1 MPKTPPIHLSP
12 KAQQQLLHFPRKLV
26 ESLPYWI
33 AAALV
38 ALVSALY
45 MKAFSWAEEWSLEHV
60 TSYWIFIF
68 PVIAV
73 VGSMSMGF
81 FFSKESLGTG
91 IPQVIAATELA
102 PTANNYMDKLLGL
115 KVLIV
120 KPIASTF
127 CILFGGVTGR
137 EGPTLHISASVFYL
151 VKKYWPKQLT
161 PPSLS
166 SMVVAGGAAGLAA
179 AFNTPLGGIAFA
191 IEELSKAHL
200 SQMRTN
206 IFQAV
211 IIAGIF
217 SQILLGNYL
226 YFGTIPVNVESHSAV
241 WQSILLAVLIGGA
254 AGLFSRTILTVTKW
268 NSNKQYLHRFI
279 FAVICGMLL
288 SAVIY
293 FCGPNTMGAGKSV
306 IVQIVNGE
314 IAPSFTLVFGRIFG
328 NIFTFCGG
336 VVGGVFAPSLASGAS
351 LAHWLTDVFSF
362 SSPHLMIMVGMV
374 AFLTGVTRA
383 PFTSFILVMEMSNSH
398 DSIMYL
404 ILSSLIANSI
414 SKLILNT
421 SFYEQ
426 IAHVYVE
433 RAKA

>member
-1 MPKTPPIHLSP
+1 MSHPESFKV
-12 KAQQQLLHFPRKLV
+12 QQHLLHYPRKLV
-26 ESLPYWI
+26 DSLPYWI

-38 ALVSALY
+38 ALISALY
-45 MKAFSWAEEWSLEHV
+45 MKMFSFAEEWSLEHV
-60 TSYWIFIF
+60 TSYWIFIL
-68 PVIAV
+68 PTIGI
-73 VGSMSMGF
+73 VGSMTMGF

-102 PTANNYMDKLLGL
+102 PTNNKYLDKLLGL
-115 KVLIV
+115 RVLIV

-137 EGPTLHISASVFYL
+137 EGPTLHISGSVFYL
-151 VKKYWPKQLT
+151 VTKYWPKKLT

-200 SQMRTN
+200 SQMRTT

-226 YFGTIPVNVESHSAV
+226 YFGTIQGSVETSSAL
-241 WQSILLAVLIGGA
+241 WQSVFLAVIIGAA
-254 AGLFSRTILTVTKW
+254 AGLFSRCILTVTKW
-268 NSNKQYLHRFI
+268 NGNKKYIHRLG
-279 FAVICGMLL
+279 FAVLCGILL

-293 FCGPNTMGAGKSV
+293 FSGPNTMGAGKSV

-314 IAPSFTLVFGRIFG
+314 VAPSLTLVIGRIFG

-336 VVGGVFAPSLASGAS
+336 VVGGVFAPSLASGA
-351 LAHWLTDVFSF
+351 AMAQWLTESFSF

-383 PFTSFILVMEMSNSH
+383 PLTSFILVMEMSNSH

-404 ILSSLIANSI
+404 ILSSLVANSV
-414 SKLILNT
+414 SKLVLNNP
-421 SFYEQ
+421 FYEQ
-426 IAHVYVE
+426 MSHVYVE
-433 RAKA
+433 KAKAEPA

>member
-1 MPKTPPIHLSP
+1 MSKSESLKVPPH
-12 KAQQQLLHFPRKLV
+12 LLHFPRKLV

-45 MKAFSWAEEWSLEHV
+45 MKMFTLAEEWSLEHV
-60 TSYWIFIF
+60 TSYWIFIL
-68 PVIAV
+68 PVIGI
-73 VGSMSMGF
+73 VGSMTMGF
-81 FFSKESLGTG
+81 FFSRESLGTG
-91 IPQVIAATELA
+91 IPQVIAATDLA
-102 PTANNYMDKLLGL
+102 PTKNKYMDKLLGL
-115 KVLIV
+115 RVLIV

-151 VKKYWPKQLT
+151 VTKYWPKKLT

-191 IEELSKAHL
+191 VEELSKAHL
-200 SQMRTN
+200 SQMRTT

-211 IIAGIF
+211 IIAGIL

-226 YFGTIPVNVESHSAV
+226 YFGTIQGSVETQSAL
-241 WQSILLAVLIGGA
+241 WQTVVLAVIIGA
-254 AGLFSRTILTVTKW
+254 VAGLFSRCILTITKW
-268 NSNKQYLHRFI
+268 NGNKKYIHRLG
-279 FAVICGMLL
+279 FAVLCGFLL
-288 SAVIY
+288 SVVIY
-293 FCGPNTMGAGKSV
+293 FCGSNTLGAGKSV
-306 IVQIVNGE
+306 IAQIVNGE
-314 IAPSFTLVFGRIFG
+314 VAPSFTLVIGRIFG

-336 VVGGVFAPSLASGAS
+336 VVGGVFAPSLASGAA
-351 LAHWLTDVFSF
+351 LAQWLTDVFTF
-362 SSPHLMIMVGMV
+362 TSPHLMIMVGMV

-383 PFTSFILVMEMSNSH
+383 PLTSFILVMEMSNSH

-404 ILSSLIANSI
+404 ILSSLVANSV
-414 SKLILNT
+414 SKLILYE
-421 SFYEQ
+421 SFSEQ
-426 IAHVYVE
+426 IAHVFVE
-433 RAKA
+433 KAKAEPA

>member
-1 MPKTPPIHLSP
+1 MSQPQSLKV
-12 KAQQQLLHFPRKLV
+12 QQHLLHYPRRLV
-26 ESLPYWI
+26 ETLPYWI

-45 MKAFSWAEEWSLEHV
+45 MKMFSFAEEWSLEHV
-60 TSYWIFIF
+60 TSYWIFIL
-68 PVIAV
+68 PTVGI
-73 VGSMSMGF
+73 VGSMTMAY

-102 PTANNYMDKLLGL
+102 PTKNSYLDKLLGL
-115 KVLIV
+115 PVLIV

-137 EGPTLHISASVFYL
+137 EGPTLHISGSVFYL
-151 VKKYWPKQLT
+151 VTKYWPKKLAQ
-161 PPSLS
+161 PSLS

-200 SQMRTN
+200 SQMRTT

-211 IIAGIF
+211 IISGIL

-226 YFGTIPVNVESHSAV
+226 YFGSIPTNVESSSAL
-241 WQSILLAVLIGGA
+241 WQTVFLAVIIGAA
-254 AGLFSRTILTVTKW
+254 AGLFSRTILAITKW
-268 NSNKQYLHRFI
+268 NGNKKYIHRLG
-279 FAVICGMLL
+279 FAILCGILL
-288 SAVIY
+288 SGVIY
-293 FCGPNTMGAGKSV
+293 ICGPNTLGAGKSV

-314 IAPSFTLVFGRIFG
+314 IAPSFTLVIGRIFG

-336 VVGGVFAPSLASGAS
+336 VVGGVFAPSLASGAA
-351 LAHWLTDVFSF
+351 LAQWLTDSFSF
-362 SSPHLMIMVGMV
+362 TSPHLMIMVGMT

-383 PFTSFILVMEMSNSH
+383 PLTSFILVMEMSNSH

-404 ILSSLIANSI
+404 ILSSLVANSV
-414 SKLILNT
+414 SKLILQT

-433 RAKA
+433 KAKVAAS

>member
-1 MPKTPPIHLSP
+1 MSQPQSLKV
-12 KAQQQLLHFPRKLV
+12 QQHLLHYPRRLV
-26 ESLPYWI
+26 ETLPYWI

-45 MKAFSWAEEWSLEHV
+45 MKMFSFAEEWSLEHV
-60 TSYWIFIF
+60 TSYWIFIL
-68 PVIAV
+68 PTVGI
-73 VGSMSMGF
+73 VGSMTMAY

-102 PTANNYMDKLLGL
+102 PTKNSYLDKLLGL
-115 KVLIV
+115 PVLIV

-137 EGPTLHISASVFYL
+137 EGPTLHISGSVFYL
-151 VKKYWPKQLT
+151 VTKYWPKKLAQ
-161 PPSLS
+161 PSLS

-200 SQMRTN
+200 SQMRTT

-211 IIAGIF
+211 IISGIL

-226 YFGTIPVNVESHSAV
+226 YFGSIPTNVESSSAL
-241 WQSILLAVLIGGA
+241 WQTVFLAVIIGAA
-254 AGLFSRTILTVTKW
+254 AGLFSRTILAITKW
-268 NSNKQYLHRFI
+268 NGNKKYVHRLG
-279 FAVICGMLL
+279 FAVLCGMLL
-288 SAVIY
+288 SGVIY
-293 FCGPNTMGAGKSV
+293 ICGPNTLGAGKSV

-314 IAPSFTLVFGRIFG
+314 IAPSFTLVIGRIFG

-336 VVGGVFAPSLASGAS
+336 VVGGVFAPSLASGAA
-351 LAHWLTDVFSF
+351 LAQWLTDSFSF
-362 SSPHLMIMVGMV
+362 TSPHLMIMVGMT

-383 PFTSFILVMEMSNSH
+383 PLTSFILVMEMSNSH

-404 ILSSLIANSI
+404 ILSSLVANSV
-414 SKLILNT
+414 SKLILHT

-433 RAKA
+433 KAKVAAS